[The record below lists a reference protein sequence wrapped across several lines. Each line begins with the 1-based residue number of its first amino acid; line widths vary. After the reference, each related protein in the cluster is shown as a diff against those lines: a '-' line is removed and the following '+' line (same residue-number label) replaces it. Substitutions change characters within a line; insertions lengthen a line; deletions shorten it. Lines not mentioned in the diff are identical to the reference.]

1 MTQYWWVNHKQ
12 TVRQEID
19 GQYLWSPKTNSNGAR
34 NEFYNNMRR
43 ADPGDIVLSYAEGKI
58 GYIGRVT
65 EFEEFG
71 QTGAYWNREGWLL
84 PVFWTPLAVPVR
96 PKEIIRR
103 LGPLLPKTHSPIRP
117 ETGDGNQGVYLA
129 AIPKPVFEMVT
140 AGTAYSAAAFY
151 RGGANSLN
159 FQVVSEQLD
168 DIVEGWIKADLTLD
182 HTVRESV
189 IQARRGQGKFRANVE
204 AVERA
209 CRLTG
214 ITNPT
219 LLIASHIKP
228 WRLCDTAG
236 ERLDGMNG
244 LLLTPDADLLFDRGF
259 ITFEN
264 DGEVRVSP
272 RMDRLDLKRSAF
284 SDRERVA
291 GRALAE
297 RPLGYGLSLRS
308 NVCFVSVEAHS
319 DPDFHNFPSRGC
331 CASRAWQK

>member
-19 GQYLWSPKTNSNGAR
+19 GQYLWSPKTNSNRAR

-43 ADPGDIVLSYAEGKI
+43 ADPGDIVLSYADGRI
-58 GYIGRVT
+58 GHIGRVT
-65 EFEEFG
+65 EFAFTAPKPEEFG

-96 PKEIIRR
+96 PKDMIGR
-103 LGPLLPKTHSPIRP
+103 LGPLLPRTHSPIRP

-129 AIPKPVFEMVT
+129 AIPEPVFEMVT
-140 AGTAYSAAAFY
+140 AGAAYSTAALY

-182 HTVRESV
+182 QTVRESV

-204 AVERA
+204 ATERA

-244 LLLTPDADLLFDRGF
+244 LLLSPDADLLFDRGF
-259 ITFEN
+259 ITF
-264 DGEVRVSP
+264 
-272 RMDRLDLKRSAF
+272 
-284 SDRERVA
+284 
-291 GRALAE
+291 
-297 RPLGYGLSLRS
+297 
-308 NVCFVSVEAHS
+308 
-319 DPDFHNFPSRGC
+319 
-331 CASRAWQK
+331 